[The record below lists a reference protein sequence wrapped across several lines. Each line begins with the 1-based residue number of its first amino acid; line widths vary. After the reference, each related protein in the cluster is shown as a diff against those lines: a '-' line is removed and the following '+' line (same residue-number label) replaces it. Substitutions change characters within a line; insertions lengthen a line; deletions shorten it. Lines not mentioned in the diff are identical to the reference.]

1 MIWNDTRLSL
11 ESNKPRGSWYGLT
24 EVDQN
29 EIYFPTL
36 QISGAKTIQRTRKYG
51 PKDSD
56 YFWFKSPHNFEY
68 QQALKATI
76 YCSFDFQ
83 TYPFDAHYCD
93 FNFVPTDNTIFAL
106 SLDPPELRFNK
117 LESKSYKKYFLT
129 FHVGLMYVLDLRNLQ
144 EQVKKAFGFK
154 IVLTYL
160 SLFE

>member
-11 ESNKPRGSWYGLT
+11 ESNKPTGSWYGLT

-56 YFWFKSPHNFEY
+56 YFWFKAPHNFEY

-83 TYPFDAHYCD
+83 TYPFDTHYCD
-93 FNFVPTDNTIFAL
+93 FNFVAVDHTPVAL
-106 SLDPPELRFNK
+106 LLDPPELRFKK
-117 LESKSYKKYFLT
+117 LESNK
-129 FHVGLMYVLDLRNLQ
+129 
-144 EQVKKAFGFK
+144 
-154 IVLTYL
+154 
-160 SLFE
+160 

>member
-1 MIWNDTRLSL
+1 MSVIWNDTRLSL

-56 YFWFKSPHNFEY
+56 YFWFQSPHNFEY
-68 QQALKATI
+68 QQELKATI

-83 TYPFDAHYCD
+83 TYPFDTHYCD
-93 FNFVPTDNTIFAL
+93 FNFVAVDAPTVTL
-106 SLDPPELRFNK
+106 LLDPPELRFEK
-117 LESKSYKKYFLT
+117 LESK
-129 FHVGLMYVLDLRNLQ
+129 
-144 EQVKKAFGFK
+144 
-154 IVLTYL
+154 
-160 SLFE
+160 